1 MIGRLQEQAQ
11 GLENYRERGQQAMAN
26 FDTDKAI
33 QNGTEIA
40 YRHGHALL
48 QQGRQQLEAMAGTE
62 LVAGAHMA
70 LPPLY
75 KTGKAI
81 YDATRTKAEP
91 AIGGASKIGG
101 GPVDPESF
109 LGRQQEMAM
118 GRVRKLGGGGD
129 GGDDDADIL
138 KYDTKSGTMIN
149 RATGETISD
158 GRYDTSL
165 QTGSGLRNDPTLRQA
180 KIDRLSNPREPQQS
194 YDPVPPRQD
203 FDEGDMFTQRAGARN
218 ANIAYQQRASAEASA
233 QAERDTINSLPSVD
247 ELSRDP
253 QTVADRPAPA
263 TGEAPRPI
271 EPQVQ
276 KPSIGTQP
284 VEGEYTGATQPS
296 RQYPQSRGEAQAP
309 KAQPAPPPR
318 DQIGGPDYVAPQ
330 AEKATLT
337 PSTSL
342 TAEPATQPTTLTP
355 STSLTAEPRTE
366 GFGDNDLAKMMSSL
380 GQAQRQERDTPA
392 VAQQPAEGARAG
404 PPIDDGNDTSRVGQS
419 LPKNDEPYITKPP
432 ASTIASTAEE
442 TTAKVGG
449 EEAVGGVLDA
459 IPGLDLLGAAIGIA
473 GIASA
478 IHSDKKIQEPSAPV
492 PQPIGTPSN
501 SIAFDSAP
509 VYDSSDYHNA

>member
-1 MIGRLQEQAQ
+1 MIARLQEQAQ
-11 GLENYRERGQQAMAN
+11 GLENVRERGMDAMSD

-33 QNGTEIA
+33 QHGTEIA
-40 YRHGHALL
+40 YRQGHALI

-70 LPPLY
+70 IPPLY

-81 YDATRTKAEP
+81 YDATKGGAEP

-109 LGRQQEMAM
+109 LGRQQAMAM

-138 KYDTKSGTMIN
+138 KYDTQSGTMVN

-158 GRYDTSL
+158 SRYDTSL
-165 QTGSGLRNDPTLRQA
+165 QTGSGLRNDPTLRQER
-180 KIDRLSNPREPQQS
+180 IDRLSNPREPQQNN
-194 YDPVPPRQD
+194 DPVPGRQEY
-203 FDEGDMFTQRAGARN
+203 DEGDMFTQRAGARN
-218 ANIAYQQRASAEASA
+218 ANVAYNQRAQAQASA

-296 RQYPQSRGEAQAP
+296 RQYPQSRGEAPAP
-309 KAQPAPPPR
+309 KAQPTPPPR
-318 DQIGGPDYVAPQ
+318 DAKGGPDYVAPQ
-330 AEKATLT
+330 DEAQKPPLT
-337 PSTSL
+337 ES
-342 TAEPATQPTTLTP
+342 
-355 STSLTAEPRTE
+355 TE
-366 GFGDNDLAKMMSSL
+366 GFGDNDLTKMMGTL
-380 GQAQRQERDTPA
+380 GQAQRDVRAPTPA
-392 VAQQPAEGARAG
+392 VAQTPTPAVTRTPTPAVTQTPAEGARAG
-404 PPIDDGNDTSRVGQS
+404 PPLDGGNDTSRVGQS
-419 LPKNDEPYITKPP
+419 LPKDDEPYITKPP
-432 ASTIASTAEE
+432 VSTSVASTAEE

-449 EEAVGGVLDA
+449 EEAVGGILDA

-473 GIASA
+473 GIASG
-478 IHSDKKIQEPSAPV
+478 IHAESHKVSEPSAPV
-492 PQPIGTPSN
+492 PQPIGVPS
-501 SIAFDSAP
+501 IGTAFDSAP